1 MKKLLCERAR
11 LPEGWRDNVLL
22 TLNDRGAIAALTPDY
37 DPAAQAPDPT
47 ERRAATIERIA
58 GACLPGLANL
68 HSHAFQRAMA
78 GLAEVAGPRGDSFWT
93 WRKVM
98 YGFLAKI
105 TPDDLEIIAAQ
116 LYLEML
122 KAGYTAVAEFHYLHH
137 DLDGRPY
144 ADPAEMSERII
155 AAADTTGLALTH
167 LPVLYNYS
175 GFGGLPGNDDQ
186 LRFRHDATRFL
197 TLLQTLQGRHQ
208 GKANLTL
215 GLAPHSLRA
224 VTPALMDEVL
234 AGVETF
240 LPGCPLHLH
249 IAEQTQEVD
258 DCLAWSGKR
267 PVQWLLDHQ
276 ADKGR
281 ALDERWCL
289 IHATHLTAEE
299 TRGLAASGA
308 VAGLC
313 PTTEAN
319 LGDGLFPIVDYLAEG
334 GAFGLGSDSHI
345 TVDPTEELR
354 LLEYGP
360 RLTDRGRNLLAG
372 GEGRST
378 GARLY
383 HAAAKGGARA
393 LGRNSGAL
401 AVGRQAD
408 FIVLDHQDPALIGR
422 QGDQL
427 LDSWIFFNG
436 PSRPL
441 SKVFVAGREVITD
454 GHHRQEAAISQRY
467 RDCLRRLLG

>member
-197 TLLQTLQGRHQ
+197 TLLQTLQGRHL

-240 LPGCPLHLH
+240 LPGCPL
-249 IAEQTQEVD
+249 
-258 DCLAWSGKR
+258 
-267 PVQWLLDHQ
+267 
-276 ADKGR
+276 
-281 ALDERWCL
+281 
-289 IHATHLTAEE
+289 HLTAEE